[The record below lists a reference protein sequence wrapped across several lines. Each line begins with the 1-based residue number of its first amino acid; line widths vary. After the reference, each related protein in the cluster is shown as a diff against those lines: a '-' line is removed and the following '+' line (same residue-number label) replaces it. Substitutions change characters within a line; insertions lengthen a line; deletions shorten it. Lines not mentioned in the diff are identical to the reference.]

1 MIPRRSAAV
10 LPLCLLTI
18 AACEKEQ
25 PGETGQPGCQPG
37 PMEVEVGTGQ
47 TTFVPIPG
55 GGDLP
60 FYMGAQGGF
69 HVWGSVR
76 ARGYAPAASNDPND
90 PDHPVVRFT
99 LQRGSEAIAGTSPL
113 QWNLAPVADGWR
125 EKTCA
130 FVIMSVPAPLQLEGE
145 AVSLE
150 VQVTDRCALV
160 GTDTRGGVLRFAGGA
175 PGPGGGG

>member
-10 LPLCLLTI
+10 LPLCFLTI

-25 PGETGQPGCQPG
+25 PGETEQPTCQPG

-47 TTFVPIPG
+47 ASFVSIPG

-76 ARGYAPAASNDPND
+76 ARGY
-90 PDHPVVRFT
+90 T
-99 LQRGSEAIAGTSPL
+99 LAGTSPL
-113 QWNLAPVADGWR
+113 HWNLAPVGDGWR
-125 EKTCA
+125 EKTGA
-130 FVIMSVPAPLQLEGE
+130 FVIMSVPSPLALEGE
-145 AVSLE
+145 AVSLQ

-160 GTDTRGGVLRFAGGA
+160 GTDARAGVLRFSGAA